1 MTRRAGLHA
10 MPPAPPPPTVTI
22 RSARAE
28 DVPGIAAI
36 YAHHVLHGT
45 ASFETEPPSAE
56 DMARRMTALRA
67 GDFPYLVAE
76 EGGAVIG
83 YAYAGL
89 YHLRAAYRD
98 TVENSVYLAHDAA
111 GRGVG
116 SMLLDALLAACVAR
130 GFRQMIALVGDSAN
144 IASIR
149 LHERLGFRTVGTL
162 QSVGYKHGR
171 WLDVVL
177 LQRELG
183 PGDRSPPQARS

>member
-1 MTRRAGLHA
+1 

-56 DMARRMTALRA
+56 DMARRMAALRA